1 MIKTK
6 DRADK
11 EKKRKK
17 ILRKQG
23 KEEEGLYL
31 GGGWGL
37 VTGIFFFCLQVDG
50 PISGGGEWGVGV
62 IARFYGVQVRQCKAL
77 SSSMLELLLLN

>member
-31 GGGWGL
+31 GGGLGACNRD
-37 VTGIFFFCLQVDG
+37 IFFL
-50 PISGGGEWGVGV
+50 SAGGWAYKWRGGVGSG
-62 IARFYGVQVRQCKAL
+62 R
-77 SSSMLELLLLN
+77 LLLDFTVFK